1 MSSSPRLEELQIIQL
16 LKADVR
22 LSFAKMGTILG
33 VSEQTAARRYQALV
47 REGVI
52 RCTALLDS
60 TPFGQAKWILR
71 IVPAAGGGNS
81 LAESLARHPAMSWV
95 GVTTSEIICEYQPWS
110 DADRDTMLTDRLP
123 KTSVVQS
130 VTGLQTLRRF
140 PLATPWPDLK
150 WTLNDT
156 QREALERHADSA
168 FASRTEGDTPTSN
181 TGDTLAVADE
191 KLARVLTR
199 DPRASYSQLAKHT
212 GMPAPRVA
220 ARIRELAESG
230 VLQFDLDL
238 AHGAIGFPVA
248 AGIFANVPL
257 DRLEAAGHA
266 LGQLSEVQFVCATTG
281 PTNLFAAI
289 GCRDVEHLYHLL
301 TRQISTVE
309 GVGRVEVSTD
319 LRQFKNFHALVK
331 HDRLRGATPS

>member
-1 MSSSPRLEELQIIQL
+1 M
-16 LKADVR
+16 
-22 LSFAKMGTILG
+22 
-33 VSEQTAARRYQALV
+33 
-47 REGVI
+47 I

-60 TPFGQAKWILR
+60 SPFGQAKWILR

-95 GVTTSEIICEYQPWS
+95 GVTTSEIIYEYQPWS

-168 FASRTEGDTPTSN
+168 FASRTEGDTPISN
-181 TGDTLAVADE
+181 TGNTLAVADE

-199 DPRASYSQLAKHT
+199 DPRASYSKLAKHT
-212 GMPAPRVA
+212 GMLAPRVA
-220 ARIRELAESG
+220 ARIENWPSRGSYNSIWIWPTGQSGSRSRPESS
-230 VLQFDLDL
+230 QMFRSI
-238 AHGAIGFPVA
+238 A
-248 AGIFANVPL
+248 
-257 DRLEAAGHA
+257 
-266 LGQLSEVQFVCATTG
+266 
-281 PTNLFAAI
+281 
-289 GCRDVEHLYHLL
+289 
-301 TRQISTVE
+301 
-309 GVGRVEVSTD
+309 
-319 LRQFKNFHALVK
+319 
-331 HDRLRGATPS
+331 